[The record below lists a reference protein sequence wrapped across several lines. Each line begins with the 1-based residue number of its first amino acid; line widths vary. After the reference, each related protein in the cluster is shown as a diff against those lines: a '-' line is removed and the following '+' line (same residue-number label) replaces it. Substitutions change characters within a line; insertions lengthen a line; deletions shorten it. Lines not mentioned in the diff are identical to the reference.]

1 MALIDKL
8 TAIANGF
15 RESRGTT
22 AKLSLDEMAVLASE
36 KVGGGDSG
44 ESKLAQYWGKT
55 LEELTFEET
64 QHLTA
69 ISDSQFYEFHNLK
82 TVEIATPITYIYS
95 KSFMNCE
102 NLETVRFSPDC
113 RCETI
118 QEYAFANCKKLK
130 GNITMPNQIG
140 QIYNNTFLSCWEI
153 EGVILPDGVTAI
165 GNYAFNA
172 CRKLSSINA
181 LNDVVDIKMY
191 AFSNC
196 YKLPKIIIGSKIVSI
211 GQGAFIGCSS
221 LESVTIY
228 ATTPPK
234 IESDTF
240 FVSNSS
246 GAVMPSTC
254 KFYVPAESLEAYKT
268 ATNWSNYADK
278 IFAIEEV

>member
-22 AKLSLDEMAVLASE
+22 DKLTLDEMAVLAAE
-36 KVGGGDSG
+36 TVGGGDTG

-69 ISDSQFYEFHNLK
+69 ISASQFYEFHNLK
-82 TVEIATPITYIYS
+82 TVEIATPIADIRS
-95 KSFMNCE
+95 NAFMNCE

-113 RCETI
+113 HCKNI
-118 QEYAFANCKKLK
+118 LDYVFANCKKLK
-130 GNITMPNQIG
+130 GNIKMPNQIRR
-140 QIYNNTFLSCWEI
+140 IYRNTFQACWEI
-153 EGVILPDGVTAI
+153 EGVILPSGVTDI
-165 GNYAFNA
+165 DEYAFNA

-181 LNDVVDIKMY
+181 LNDIARIKTY
-191 AFSNC
+191 TFSNC
-196 YKLPKIIIGSKIVSI
+196 YELPEIIIGSKIVLI
-211 GQGAFIGCSS
+211 GSGAFLGCSS

-228 ATTPPK
+228 ATTPPQ
-234 IESDTF
+234 IEADTF
-240 FVSNSS
+240 FASNSS

-268 ATNWSNYADK
+268 TTNWSNYADK
-278 IFAIEEV
+278 IFAIEE